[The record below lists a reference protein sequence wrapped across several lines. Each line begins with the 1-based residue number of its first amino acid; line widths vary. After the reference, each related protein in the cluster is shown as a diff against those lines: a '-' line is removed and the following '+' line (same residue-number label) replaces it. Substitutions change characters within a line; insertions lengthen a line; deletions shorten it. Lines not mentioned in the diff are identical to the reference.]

1 MLRPDFDTS
10 ARIPSYCPNGT
21 IAVEGQT
28 ITRPRYA
35 KALALIAKRGP
46 SAFYQ
51 GTLANST
58 ISAIQSSGGIMT
70 LEDLEGYQ
78 AIERAPVKVKFNGY
92 QLYATS
98 APSSG
103 AVVLSALQTLNQ
115 YDDRETAGYDL
126 ITHRLIEATKFGES
140 KMMMRLHCIRPAA
153 DHCLRPRDPRLR
165 RAYQLC
171 RPCFRQECDYPT
183 SRVPTGLSCTSE
195 A

>member
-1 MLRPDFDTS
+1 MLTS
-10 ARIPSYCPNGT
+10 EAFSSSYCPNGKP
-21 IAVEGQT
+21 AVEGQT

-35 KALALIAKRGP
+35 KALALIAERGP

-58 ISAIQSSGGIMT
+58 ISAIQSAGGIMT
-70 LEDLEGYQ
+70 MEDLEGYQ
-78 AIERAPVKVKFNGY
+78 AIERTPVKVKFNGY
-92 QLYATS
+92 QLYSTS

-126 ITHRLIEATKFGES
+126 ITHRLIEATKFGEYVALRHQTS
-140 KMMMRLHCIRPAA
+140 YIPA
-153 DHCLRPRDPRLR
+153 DHGLRADDLRLR

-171 RPCFRQECDYPT
+171 RPCFRQECDRPAVQ
-183 SRVPTGLSCTSE
+183 VPQGLSRTG
-195 A
+195 